1 MICVLSF
8 EACRFSVMRLTVRN
22 VRITNDAREDEME
35 ENLVAVNSMVGNL
48 KSMAID
54 MNSEITAQNKQL
66 DKINVQVLHI
76 SLSSIII
83 IFISSY

>member
-1 MICVLSF
+1 MIW
-8 EACRFSVMRLTVRN
+8 LTVRN

-76 SLSSIII
+76 SLSSL
-83 IFISSY
+83 FL

>member
-8 EACRFSVMRLTVRN
+8 EACRFSVMQLTVRN

>member
-1 MICVLSF
+1 MLLLSF
-8 EACRFSVMRLTVRN
+8 EACWFSVIWLTVRN

-76 SLSSIII
+76 SLSSL
-83 IFISSY
+83 FL